1 MQSTVLIYTWICTI
15 TAIRL
20 HLTVI
25 PKSNL
30 DFCFQELVPFFLA
43 PGTGN
48 LVGDQA
54 VPENGGR
61 DVNTILPGK
70 FDWSF
75 FVRRNPQDQLF
86 YKRTGVFQ
94 VIGDRYPTIGWT
106 LKLKQVFELWIY
118 VSEPS
123 SKQVVVNSPLRLSRQ
138 VCNGRQA
145 LLIFRG
151 SEVGFG

>member
-20 HLTVI
+20 RLTVI
-25 PKSNL
+25 PMSNL
-30 DFCFQELVPFFLA
+30 DFCFQKLVPFLLA

-70 FDWSF
+70 FD
-75 FVRRNPQDQLF
+75 
-86 YKRTGVFQ
+86 
-94 VIGDRYPTIGWT
+94 
-106 LKLKQVFELWIY
+106 
-118 VSEPS
+118 
-123 SKQVVVNSPLRLSRQ
+123 
-138 VCNGRQA
+138 
-145 LLIFRG
+145 
-151 SEVGFG
+151 

>member
-61 DVNTILPGK
+61 DVNTILPGE

-75 FVRRNPQDQLF
+75 FVRHNLQDQLF
-86 YKRTGVFQ
+86 LINVLVYFRSSVTATPPLGELLSLSKSLNCKYIYQSRRANKWSSNHLSDFLG
-94 VIGDRYPTIGWT
+94 RYVMGG
-106 LKLKQVFELWIY
+106 EL
-118 VSEPS
+118 
-123 SKQVVVNSPLRLSRQ
+123 
-138 VCNGRQA
+138 C
-145 LLIFRG
+145 
-151 SEVGFG
+151 